1 MLLLQRFRG
10 NLDNWDPALIDALA
24 SDRRVATVHNAGVG
38 GSTAATP
45 EQAAGRVVVVAALV
59 VHMHGGGSPSQPD
72 DQVADRGGLG
82 EEWVVAGVEFH
93 DAGCSTGELAL
104 QVGRGAPVLRAD
116 EVRRGH
122 VLPGR

>member
-1 MLLLQRFRG
+1 MAARIRAVLRRRDSRREGPHRLGELFIDPSRREVRVGDREVHFANKSDYCFHAKAEAKATSQR
-10 NLDNWDPALIDALA
+10 
-24 SDRRVATVHNAGVG
+24 
-38 GSTAATP
+38 
-45 EQAAGRVVVVAALV
+45 
-59 VHMHGGGSPSQPD
+59 D
-72 DQVADRGGLG
+72 DQVADLGGLG

-116 EVRRGH
+116 QVRRGH